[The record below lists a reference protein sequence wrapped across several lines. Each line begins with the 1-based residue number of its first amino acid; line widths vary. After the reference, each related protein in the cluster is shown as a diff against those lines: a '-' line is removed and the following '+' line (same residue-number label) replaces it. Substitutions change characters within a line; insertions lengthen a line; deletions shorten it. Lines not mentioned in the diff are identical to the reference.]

1 MKPGLWL
8 LHAKPLEYID
18 KSAPDYT
25 CEVVSLQE

>member
-8 LHAKPLEYID
+8 LSAKSPEYID

-25 CEVVSLQE
+25 CEVICLQE